1 MGIPQAGP
9 HIGRPGLYKTSQKD
23 LQFMKVCVFSDSHGY
38 AANMISAIELE
49 KPDACLFLGDGER
62 DLYKLEKKFPD
73 LPVYAVRGNCDFGT
87 ELKNVLICV
96 IEGVTIFM
104 THGHLSYVKYEYDL
118 DTLTSQALEA
128 GADIALFGHTHDQ
141 HISENRG
148 VTLINPGSV
157 GRGYYPAY
165 AVLNIEGRR
174 FTADLKSI

>member
-1 MGIPQAGP
+1 
-9 HIGRPGLYKTSQKD
+9 
-23 LQFMKVCVFSDSHGY
+23 MKVCVFSDSHGY

-62 DLYKLEKKFPD
+62 DLCKLEKKFPD

>member
-1 MGIPQAGP
+1 MKIMVASDIHGSIGWAGR
-9 HIGRPGLYKTSQKD
+9 IIEKYKETGADK
-23 LQFMKVCVFSDSHGY
+23 L
-38 AANMISAIELE
+38 L
-49 KPDACLFLGDGER
+49 LLGDL
-62 DLYKLEKKFPD
+62 LYHGPRND
-73 LPVYAVRGNCDFGT
+73 LPSDYAPKEVIALLNEYKKDILAVRGNCDFGT